1 MEIHGAR
8 VPKGRR
14 QSDAQME
21 QDRDRTL
28 PSSTAVSISE
38 IIEERRVARQSEIV
52 LPSLHV
58 SVLSPRCG
66 VGVLIMRPL
75 EWAAAGLGYL
85 TGCQL
90 KRKDFRFPEFRK

>member
-52 LPSLHV
+52 LPKSACIGIEPKMR
-58 SVLSPRCG
+58 SWSSYYETSG
-66 VGVLIMRPL
+66 VGGRRT
-75 EWAAAGLGYL
+75 GLPHRLPTYKERL
-85 TGCQL
+85 QIS
-90 KRKDFRFPEFRK
+90 